1 MLNIHKSHVCKT
13 MLDVEPTNGTNI
25 NATTTKVLYM
35 YLLRLLNQG
44 AHKGSLL
51 IGEEV

>member
-1 MLNIHKSHVCKT
+1 